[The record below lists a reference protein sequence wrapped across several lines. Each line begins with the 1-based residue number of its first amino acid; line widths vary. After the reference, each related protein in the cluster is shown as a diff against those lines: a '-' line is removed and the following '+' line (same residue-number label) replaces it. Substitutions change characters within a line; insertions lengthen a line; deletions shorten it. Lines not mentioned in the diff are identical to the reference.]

1 MRKGVPVSPGVAVAR
16 AYCLDD
22 ALACQDPSQP
32 GVALPSEEISR
43 FDHACARAVQGLD
56 ATIAQVSRQVGE
68 EEAAI
73 FRAHRLLLRDPAL
86 IAKVKST
93 ILDQHVDAFTALQ
106 RILAE
111 YTALFARIQDDY
123 LKERLADIRDLVQ
136 RIQAHLGHPTSQ
148 PRLDPTQPVIVV
160 AAEMLPSQ
168 VMTFAQLPVAGII
181 TETGGATGHAA
192 ILARSLAIPAVT
204 GLPGI
209 LSEVKTGDLVALDGR
224 EGCVHLNPGPEVEAA
239 YRALQREYATL
250 REHLVEN
257 RDQESVT
264 TDGTLAE
271 LLANVNGPVDA
282 GLAVR
287 VGASG
292 VGLYRTEYLFL
303 THPGVPDEEEQLETY
318 RVVIDAAP
326 NHEVTIRTLD
336 VGGDKRVAYLGTRLE
351 ANPALGYRSTRL
363 TADHPEFLQTQLR
376 AILRSGLYGSVS
388 LLFPMVTT
396 LGEVRRLK
404 QLVDQTRADLH
415 REGVPF
421 GKDIPF
427 GVMLEVPAAALCIDD
442 LLDEVD
448 YVSIGSNDLIQYLM
462 AADRNNPK
470 VAHLCEPFSPAVFR
484 LLNQIIHACN
494 RHRTPVTLCGEMAG
508 RLRCFLPLFGMGL
521 RRFSMSP
528 AFVPPLKDLMRRI
541 SQPMTWAITDR
552 VLRMK
557 TTEEIREYLATEVR
571 RIWPEAALL
580 DTGE

>member
-1 MRKGVPVSPGVAVAR
+1 VV
-16 AYCLDD
+16 
-22 ALACQDPSQP
+22 
-32 GVALPSEEISR
+32 LPSEQIGR
-43 FDHACARAVQGLD
+43 FDHASACAVQELD
-56 ATIAQVSRQVGE
+56 ATIAQVSRQVGD

-93 ILDQHVDAFTALQ
+93 ILHQHVDTFTALQ
-106 RILAE
+106 RTLTE
-111 YTALFARIQDDY
+111 YMALFARIEDEY
-123 LKERLADIRDLVQ
+123 LKERLADIRDVVH
-136 RIQAHLGHPTSQ
+136 RIQAHLDQSAFYPNFDSS
-148 PRLDPTQPVIVV
+148 QPVIVV

-168 VMTFAQLPVAGII
+168 VMMFAQLPVAGIL

-204 GLPGI
+204 GVSGVLG
-209 LSEVKTGDLVALDGR
+209 EVKTGDLVALDGR

-239 YRALQREYATL
+239 YRTLQREYVTL

-257 RDQESVT
+257 RDHESVT
-264 TDGTLAE
+264 TDGAPVE

-282 GLAVR
+282 GLAAR

-292 VGLYRTEYLFL
+292 VGLYRTEYLLL
-303 THPGVPDEEEQLETY
+303 THPGTPDEEEQLATY
-318 RVVIDAAP
+318 RAVIEAAP
-326 NHEVTIRTLD
+326 SRAVAIRTLD
-336 VGGDKRVAYLGTRLE
+336 VGGDKRIAYLGTRRE
-351 ANPALGYRSTRL
+351 ANPSLGYRSTRL
-363 TADHPEFLQTQLR
+363 TVDHPEFLQTQLR
-376 AILRSGLYGSVS
+376 AILRSGLNGSVS

-404 QLVDQTRADLH
+404 QLVKQTRADLH
-415 REGVPF
+415 RQGVPF

-427 GVMLEVPAAALCIDD
+427 GVMLEVPAVALCIND

-448 YVSIGSNDLIQYLM
+448 FVSIGSNDLIQYLM

-470 VAHLCEPFSPAVFR
+470 VAHLCEPFSPALFR
-484 LLNQIIHACN
+484 LLHQLIHACDRN
-494 RHRTPVTLCGEMAG
+494 RTPLTLCGEMAG
-508 RLRCFLPLFGMGL
+508 RIRCFLPLFGMGL
-521 RRFSMSP
+521 RSFSMSP
-528 AFVPPLKDLMRRI
+528 GFVPPLKDLIRRI
-541 SQPMTWAITDR
+541 SQPMTWTIIDR

-557 TTEEIREYLATEVR
+557 TTEEIREFLTTEVR

>member
-1 MRKGVPVSPGVAVAR
+1 
-16 AYCLDD
+16 
-22 ALACQDPSQP
+22 
-32 GVALPSEEISR
+32 VALVSEEVSR
-43 FDHACARAVQGLD
+43 FDHACARAVQELD
-56 ATIAQVSRQVGE
+56 ATIAQVSRQIGE

-93 ILDQHVDAFTALQ
+93 ILNQHVDAVTALQ
-106 RILAE
+106 GTLAE

-123 LKERLADIRDLVQ
+123 LKERLADIRDVVH
-136 RIQAHLGHPTSQ
+136 RIQAHLGHPASK
-148 PRLDPTQPVIVV
+148 PRLDPNQPVVVV

-224 EGCVHLNPGPEVEAA
+224 EGCVHLAPGPEVEAA
-239 YRALQREYATL
+239 YRTLQREYATL

-257 RDQESVT
+257 RAHESVT
-264 TDGTLAE
+264 TDGTPVE

-282 GLAVR
+282 ELAVR
-287 VGASG
+287 VGANG

-303 THPGVPDEEEQLETY
+303 THPGVPDEEEQLATY
-318 RVVIDAAP
+318 RAVIEAAP
-326 NHEVTIRTLD
+326 NHAVTIRTLD
-336 VGGDKRVAYLGTRLE
+336 VGGDKRLAYLGTRQE

-363 TADHPEFLQTQLR
+363 TVDHPEFLQTQLR
-376 AILRSGLYGSVS
+376 AILRSGLYGAVS

-404 QLVDQTRADLH
+404 QLVAQTRADLD
-415 REGVPF
+415 RERVPF

-484 LLNQIIHACN
+484 LLHQLVHACK

-521 RRFSMSP
+521 HSFSMSP
-528 AFVPPLKDLMRRI
+528 AFVPPLKDLIRRT
-541 SQPMTWAITDR
+541 SQPMTWTITDR

-557 TTEEIREYLATEVR
+557 TSEEIREFLTNEVR
-571 RIWPEAALL
+571 RIWPEATLL